1 MSAAPKT
8 MRLDRL
14 LANLGYGSRR
24 EMQMLARNGR
34 IKLDGAPLRDIEQR
48 TPLTGDL
55 CQRLHIDSE
64 ALDPLPGLVL
74 MMNKPLGVTCS
85 HKEAGPLVYRL
96 LPDRWRRRDP
106 AISTVGRLDKETSG
120 LLLLTDDGAFLHK
133 IISPRRTIAKIYRAT
148 LDRPLRGDEAETF
161 CRRHIDAGRRGQAA
175 AAGPA
180 GGHRAAGGAA
190 DFMRGALSSGAAH
203 VRRRGQSRRR
213 PASRGDRRAGP
224 AGGYGARRFSAPDG
238 CRTGCCF
245 HPALALTESAMA
257 SQQSLVDFILEQ
269 ASGAGSLRARKMFGE
284 YAIYRTDKMIAL
296 VCDDRL
302 FVKPTEAG
310 RTLLGDAVE
319 GIPYPNARPHFLI
332 GEDIMGGPR
341 FAGRIA
347 DRDRPIPPAAKTQ
360 GEAPKKPS

>member
-1 MSAAPKT
+1 MSQTPKT

-55 CQRLHIDSE
+55 CERLLIDGE

-148 LDRPLRGDEAETF
+148 LDRPLRGGEAEIF
-161 CRRHIDAGRRGQAA
+161 
-175 AAGPA
+175 AAGTLMLDGEDKPLLPA
-180 GGHRAAGGAA
+180 RLEILGPQEAR
-190 DFMRGALSSGAAH
+190 LSLSEGRYH
-203 VRRRGQSRRR
+203 Q
-213 PASRGDRRAGP
+213 
-224 AGGYGARRFSAPDG
+224 ARRMFAAVG
-238 CRTGCCF
+238 N
-245 HPALALTESAMA
+245 HVVALH
-257 SQQSLVDFILEQ
+257 
-269 ASGAGSLRARKMFGE
+269 R
-284 YAIYRTDKMIAL
+284 
-296 VCDDRL
+296 
-302 FVKPTEAG
+302 EA
-310 RTLLGDAVE
+310 
-319 GIPYPNARPHFLI
+319 I
-332 GEDIMGGPR
+332 GELTLPAELEPGDFR
-341 FAGRIA
+341 SLTADELDSVFA
-347 DRDRPIPPAAKTQ
+347 PLTP
-360 GEAPKKPS
+360 